1 MVKMTENKIRWTKKI
16 DDTTFKKL
24 FTFLLTLALLL
35 AFILSVHLLLG
46 VPFSSNKLLIGSV
59 LPFLFI
65 NLLTNVKRIHTKLI
79 VLSVSIVIMGIFF
92 HAVLNWALAPS
103 LYAGAIILIL
113 SVLLY
118 MTFVS

>member
-1 MVKMTENKIRWTKKI
+1 MGKNNQIHWTKKI
-16 DDTTFKKL
+16 TDQSFKKL

-35 AFILSVHLLLG
+35 TFVLSVHLLLG
-46 VPFSSNKLLIGSV
+46 TPLDSTNLWVGSI

-65 NLLTNVKRIHTKLI
+65 NMLTNVRRIHTKLI
-79 VLSVSIVIMGIFF
+79 VLSVSIFIMGIFF
-92 HAVLNWALAPS
+92 HEVLNWGLAPS